1 MKKYILYCRNTDMY
15 MYAIKCLALI
25 NQDHS
30 CYFFLVHC
38 FENMTSNKQTQG
50 FGRVVHVFAIHTLVA
65 GEAALLSQKV
75 LTLIQS
81 NLLGHFEK

>member
-38 FENMTSNKQTQG
+38 FENYDQ
-50 FGRVVHVFAIHTLVA
+50 
-65 GEAALLSQKV
+65 
-75 LTLIQS
+75 
-81 NLLGHFEK
+81 

>member
-1 MKKYILYCRNTDMY
+1 MTYMY
-15 MYAIKCLALI
+15 MNVYAIKCLAWI
-25 NQDHS
+25 SQDHC
-30 CYFFLVHC
+30 CYFLLVHC

-50 FGRVVHVFAIHTLVA
+50 FGRVVRVFAIHALVA

-75 LTLIQS
+75 ITLIQS